1 MIGRTLSHF
10 EILDEL
16 GRGAMGVVYR
26 ARDTK
31 LNRDVAIKVLP
42 EDFAGD
48 EERLARFRREAQL
61 LASLN
66 HPNIA
71 AIYGLEESDGVHYL
85 TLELVPGET
94 LAERLARGRLSVE
107 EALRIARQ
115 IVEALEEAHEKS
127 VIHRDLKPA
136 NVKLT
141 EDGKVKVLD
150 FGVAKAFSGA
160 AADVDSSQS
169 PTLTRDGTRAGVI
182 MGTAAYMSPEQARGK
197 TVDKRSD
204 IFSFGSV
211 LYEILAGRKAFAG
224 GDVSEILAAV
234 IKTEPDTSALPVD
247 LDPRLRRLLERC
259 LNKDPRERLRDIGDA
274 RLEIEDSRTR
284 PDVDAPV
291 STWRRSLPWALAAMM
306 AIAAFASWR
315 RPSSDGSRT
324 AQLQIVLPPG
334 VLLAVDTE
342 HPVLALSPNGARLVF
357 VGEEDGVRRLYIR
370 DLAESEAQVI
380 AGTEDAASPFFSLDG
395 DWIGFLA
402 DESLKKVSVEGGVP
416 VAVHRAVGTVVSRG
430 FTWSTGDTM
439 IKSHINSGV
448 KRASVAGDAMRSF
461 DEWEAI
467 TEPTAAYAWPYAL
480 PGGKHV
486 LFVDGSQESPDE
498 TRIAVLDLET
508 REIET
513 LFRGGTNPRYSPTG
527 HVLFARSGSLYAVS
541 FDPDRPEVTG
551 GERKLLDGL
560 MSATNG
566 AAHFAV
572 GAGGTL
578 AYVTG
583 DAELGDHELVWV
595 DRQGRPE
602 TILDR
607 PLFSEPRLSPDGT
620 SLLVTSMTGANI
632 DIWLFNFGRSTFTRL
647 TSHPGEDLAAL
658 WSPDG
663 RSLALASE
671 VEEGTDNM
679 GPSLAWMPS
688 FNVAPEVLIQSPGLG
703 NWEGPSSWSPDGKW
717 LAYTSQRGAAQMDI
731 WMLSMEGEAEPVP
744 FLESPAKE
752 TAAMFSPDGRW
763 IAYVSDVSGRDE
775 VYVKSFSDPSAP
787 VVQVSARGG
796 FEPLWA
802 RNGRELF
809 YREGNKLMVVAF
821 TPGDVLQPK
830 APEVLFEGRYRK
842 SLLGFQSANY
852 DVSPDG
858 NRFVMV
864 RMKNLVMPTVIHVVL
879 NWPEA
884 LMRNRPVKR

>member
-115 IVEALEEAHEKS
+115 IVEALEEAHEKG

-430 FTWSTGDTM
+430 FTWSTGDTV

-448 KRASVAGDAMRSF
+448 KARIRGGRCHASVR
-461 DEWEAI
+461 
-467 TEPTAAYAWPYAL
+467 
-480 PGGKHV
+480 
-486 LFVDGSQESPDE
+486 
-498 TRIAVLDLET
+498 R
-508 REIET
+508 
-513 LFRGGTNPRYSPTG
+513 
-527 HVLFARSGSLYAVS
+527 
-541 FDPDRPEVTG
+541 
-551 GERKLLDGL
+551 
-560 MSATNG
+560 
-566 AAHFAV
+566 V
-572 GAGGTL
+572 G
-578 AYVTG
+578 
-583 DAELGDHELVWV
+583 GDHRADGGV
-595 DRQGRPE
+595 
-602 TILDR
+602 
-607 PLFSEPRLSPDGT
+607 RLA
-620 SLLVTSMTGANI
+620 VRA
-632 DIWLFNFGRSTFTRL
+632 
-647 TSHPGEDLAAL
+647 PG
-658 WSPDG
+658 W
-663 RSLALASE
+663 
-671 VEEGTDNM
+671 
-679 GPSLAWMPS
+679 
-688 FNVAPEVLIQSPGLG
+688 
-703 NWEGPSSWSPDGKW
+703 
-717 LAYTSQRGAAQMDI
+717 
-731 WMLSMEGEAEPVP
+731 
-744 FLESPAKE
+744 
-752 TAAMFSPDGRW
+752 
-763 IAYVSDVSGRDE
+763 
-775 VYVKSFSDPSAP
+775 
-787 VVQVSARGG
+787 
-796 FEPLWA
+796 
-802 RNGRELF
+802 
-809 YREGNKLMVVAF
+809 
-821 TPGDVLQPK
+821 K
-830 APEVLFEGRYRK
+830 A
-842 SLLGFQSANY
+842 
-852 DVSPDG
+852 
-858 NRFVMV
+858 RFVRRRKPRV
-864 RMKNLVMPTVIHVVL
+864 S
-879 NWPEA
+879 
-884 LMRNRPVKR
+884 

>member
-115 IVEALEEAHEKS
+115 IVEALEEAHEKG

-430 FTWSTGDTM
+430 FTWSTGDTV

-448 KRASVAGDAMRSF
+448 KRASVAGDAMRPF

-595 DRQGRPE
+595 DRQEGRK
-602 TILDR
+602 R
-607 PLFSEPRLSPDGT
+607 FSTVPFSPNLV
-620 SLLVTSMTGANI
+620 SLL
-632 DIWLFNFGRSTFTRL
+632 
-647 TSHPGEDLAAL
+647 
-658 WSPDG
+658 
-663 RSLALASE
+663 
-671 VEEGTDNM
+671 
-679 GPSLAWMPS
+679 
-688 FNVAPEVLIQSPGLG
+688 
-703 NWEGPSSWSPDGKW
+703 
-717 LAYTSQRGAAQMDI
+717 
-731 WMLSMEGEAEPVP
+731 
-744 FLESPAKE
+744 
-752 TAAMFSPDGRW
+752 TARVFW
-763 IAYVSDVSGRDE
+763 
-775 VYVKSFSDPSAP
+775 
-787 VVQVSARGG
+787 
-796 FEPLWA
+796 
-802 RNGRELF
+802 
-809 YREGNKLMVVAF
+809 
-821 TPGDVLQPK
+821 
-830 APEVLFEGRYRK
+830 
-842 SLLGFQSANY
+842 
-852 DVSPDG
+852 
-858 NRFVMV
+858 
-864 RMKNLVMPTVIHVVL
+864 
-879 NWPEA
+879 
-884 LMRNRPVKR
+884 